1 VPVIAGGFDIVRSGT
16 KLAEKVKQLQWSIDG
31 EVLEI
36 AEIPLNAKRGR
47 FYKAPR
53 EDCLPPG
60 EMDGMAEILELDK
73 VPDFENRGSGE

>member
-1 VPVIAGGFDIVRSGT
+1 MPDTQRELV
-16 KLAEKVKQLQWSIDG
+16 WSIDG

-36 AEIPLNAKRGR
+36 AEIPINAKRGR

-53 EDCLPPG
+53 EDCLLPG

-73 VPDFENRGSGE
+73 VSDFDSRGE